1 MGGTLQR
8 GFASIVVLAL
18 SGAVLAG
25 CGPATEASYV
35 DGYRYHQERNC
46 FLDSEEVR
54 VGPFEHRKS
63 DHGTTEAFCLYNP
76 DEQIIL
82 FRGSGDPLTA
92 AIQGA
97 GYDRCQQFS
106 IPFEHAAGPHDSD
119 APLCEEPGK

>member
-8 GFASIVVLAL
+8 ASTSIVVLVL
-18 SGAVLAG
+18 SVAVLAG
-25 CGPATEASYV
+25 CGPATETSYV
-35 DGYRYHQERNC
+35 DGYRYDQERNC

-63 DHGTTEAFCLYNP
+63 NDGTTEAFCLYNP

-82 FRGSGDPLTA
+82 FRGSGDPLTT

-97 GYDRCQQFS
+97 GYDRCQTFG
-106 IPFEHAAGPHDSD
+106 IPFEHSAGPEDSD
-119 APLCEEPGK
+119 APLCNESQ